1 MQQTVE
7 NQIYIQ
13 GAIKIEKGRV
23 GWVVQGKYSKAL
35 ASVLGSALESHGEV
49 WLELK

>member
-13 GAIKIEKGRV
+13 GAIKIEKGGV
-23 GWVVQGKYSKAL
+23 GWVVQGKYSK
-35 ASVLGSALESHGEV
+35 VLGCALESHVEV